1 MTLKLFCDKP
11 ESVESQNFSAMFLQQ
26 AWYLCCCLKALPHF
40 CQQPC
45 TSVLQL
51 LAPTST
57 KQMCLSIT
65 MPYAIS
71 LSMPEATTLAVNSQY
86 SLVDHPYRSAQRQ
99 AATERQYLSCM
110 YLAHHDYRICLF
122 IVIIIINDHRICW
135 DAFEDPE
142 SGVASYS
149 YQIFQLDSPT
159 SPSASPAPSAPSSS
173 SASSSASSASRKLLQ
188 TPSATPVTPQI
199 TLDASSAQRAQLVTG
214 LGLHY
219 GSTYYAQITATN
231 NADLN
236 TTSSSTY
243 VAVAKAPSNRSLLI
257 AIVVLASIGVSMLL
271 VACLTAFIV
280 RRR

>member
-1 MTLKLFCDKP
+1 MEP
-11 ESVESQNFSAMFLQQ
+11 
-26 AWYLCCCLKALPHF
+26 

-51 LAPTST
+51 LAHTST
-57 KQMCLSIT
+57 KQLCPIT
-65 MPYAIS
+65 TTPHAMS
-71 LSMPEATTLAVNSQY
+71 LSMPEAIKLAVISHYN
-86 SLVDHPYRSAQRQ
+86 LV
-99 AATERQYLSCM
+99 
-110 YLAHHDYRICLF
+110 
-122 IVIIIINDHRICW
+122 NDHRICW

-173 SASSSASSASRKLLQ
+173 SVSSSASLTSRKLLQ

-214 LGLHY
+214 LSLHY

>member
-1 MTLKLFCDKP
+1 MP
-11 ESVESQNFSAMFLQQ
+11 HAM
-26 AWYLCCCLKALPHF
+26 
-40 CQQPC
+40 
-45 TSVLQL
+45 
-51 LAPTST
+51 
-57 KQMCLSIT
+57 
-65 MPYAIS
+65 S
-71 LSMPEATTLAVNSQY
+71 LSMPEAIKLAVISHHN
-86 SLVDHPYRSAQRQ
+86 LV
-99 AATERQYLSCM
+99 
-110 YLAHHDYRICLF
+110 
-122 IVIIIINDHRICW
+122 NDHRICW

-173 SASSSASSASRKLLQ
+173 SVSSSASLTSRKLLQ

-214 LGLHY
+214 LSLHY

-236 TTSSSTY
+236 TTSSSSY

>member
-1 MTLKLFCDKP
+1 
-11 ESVESQNFSAMFLQQ
+11 
-26 AWYLCCCLKALPHF
+26 
-40 CQQPC
+40 
-45 TSVLQL
+45 
-51 LAPTST
+51 
-57 KQMCLSIT
+57 
-65 MPYAIS
+65 
-71 LSMPEATTLAVNSQY
+71 
-86 SLVDHPYRSAQRQ
+86 
-99 AATERQYLSCM
+99 M
-110 YLAHHDYRICLF
+110 YLGHHELESKLIIVVIIVTIF
-122 IVIIIINDHRICW
+122 INIIIIVIIVIIIIIIVIIIIMIHILIIIIIIIKLITDHRICW

-173 SASSSASSASRKLLQ
+173 SASTSASSASRKLLQ

-199 TLDASSAQRAQLVTG
+199 TLDASSARRAQLVTG
-214 LGLHY
+214 LSLHY

-243 VAVAKAPSNRSLLI
+243 VEVAKAPSNRSLLI

>member
-1 MTLKLFCDKP
+1 MIAEKRKLF
-11 ESVESQNFSAMFLQQ
+11 FSFLS
-26 AWYLCCCLKALPHF
+26 YD
-40 CQQPC
+40 
-45 TSVLQL
+45 
-51 LAPTST
+51 
-57 KQMCLSIT
+57 
-65 MPYAIS
+65 
-71 LSMPEATTLAVNSQY
+71 
-86 SLVDHPYRSAQRQ
+86 LV
-99 AATERQYLSCM
+99 
-110 YLAHHDYRICLF
+110 
-122 IVIIIINDHRICW
+122 NDHRICW

-159 SPSASPAPSAPSSS
+159 SPSASPAASAPSSS
-173 SASSSASSASRKLLQ
+173 SVSSSASRKLLQ

-214 LGLHY
+214 LSLHY

-236 TTSSSTY
+236 TTSNSTY